1 MLYFLI
7 WKALKSYRYLYI
19 SYFSSSGVILGE
31 PGGQGRC
38 SAWGRLPVAE
48 ARTAAAG
55 CLPLSG
61 FSLLR
66 GSVCSRSRVSLVL
79 FK

>member
-19 SYFSSSGVILGE
+19 SYFISSGVILRE
-31 PGGQGRC
+31 PGGRGRC
-38 SAWGRLPVAE
+38 SASERPPVAA
-48 ARTAAAG
+48 ARTAAAAR
-55 CLPLSG
+55 LPLLGLS
-61 FSLLR
+61 SLR